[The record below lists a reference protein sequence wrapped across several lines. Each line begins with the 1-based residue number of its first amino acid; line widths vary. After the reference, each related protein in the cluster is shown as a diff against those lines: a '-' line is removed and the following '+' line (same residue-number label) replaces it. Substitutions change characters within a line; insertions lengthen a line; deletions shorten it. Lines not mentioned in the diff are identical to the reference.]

1 MSPSFTAQYMNVRSC
16 AEKIASYPDR
26 ATTEDIE
33 SLGRTLRDS
42 SHAAQTCA
50 HFLYQEAAMALAR
63 FVRTTSKFDLRTQAW
78 RILDTFTLET
88 AGSPSLAAAQALGSL
103 PLHITP
109 LHHPASDPAPVRPA
123 ELSDLLRH
131 SGIQSPGYTLA
142 GRSLLFRD
150 HAAPDRILVLKM
162 AKTREQAQGLANEA
176 WWMKHLADHPQML
189 PGQHI
194 PSPLNG
200 LCRVNMES
208 ISEFKGF
215 QPAWKEAVC
224 LPYLT
229 CSEYFTYALDP
240 DPEYRL
246 AFADFRQVLAQAA
259 HGLGRLSRQGIV
271 HKAPVPLF
279 HNRVQSARRD
289 DNGFYIWTR
298 GGRLDRW
305 FDSCLYPNFGP
316 SGLRDFEH
324 LETWSGY
331 PRHLYRDLGAQIMS
345 LILAAGSWFRLKEP
359 KLMGLTPQGHPV
371 DARHLF
377 DRTALISLLETII
390 REFSAGFLGRPL
402 DAALID
408 CQKFADP
415 FIEGMGMDRHMTEVL
430 RRQDQLAYDP
440 ESFHALLRAK
450 AQDPGVAQNC
460 LPGEQDIT
468 LVTGPHLGEF
478 NSRISVPE
486 LTSLCGVVAGLCIA
500 AAYFEE
506 QSIPRE

>member
-1 MSPSFTAQYMNVRSC
+1 
-16 AEKIASYPDR
+16 
-26 ATTEDIE
+26 
-33 SLGRTLRDS
+33 
-42 SHAAQTCA
+42 
-50 HFLYQEAAMALAR
+50 
-63 FVRTTSKFDLRTQAW
+63 
-78 RILDTFTLET
+78 
-88 AGSPSLAAAQALGSL
+88 
-103 PLHITP
+103 
-109 LHHPASDPAPVRPA
+109 
-123 ELSDLLRH
+123 
-131 SGIQSPGYTLA
+131 
-142 GRSLLFRD
+142 
-150 HAAPDRILVLKM
+150 
-162 AKTREQAQGLANEA
+162 
-176 WWMKHLADHPQML
+176 
-189 PGQHI
+189 
-194 PSPLNG
+194 
-200 LCRVNMES
+200 
-208 ISEFKGF
+208 
-215 QPAWKEAVC
+215 
-224 LPYLT
+224 
-229 CSEYFTYALDP
+229 
-240 DPEYRL
+240 
-246 AFADFRQVLAQAA
+246 
-259 HGLGRLSRQGIV
+259 
-271 HKAPVPLF
+271 
-279 HNRVQSARRD
+279 
-289 DNGFYIWTR
+289 
-298 GGRLDRW
+298 
-305 FDSCLYPNFGP
+305 
-316 SGLRDFEH
+316 
-324 LETWSGY
+324 
-331 PRHLYRDLGAQIMS
+331 MS